1 MKAAEIVRRPSRN
14 LNVDSGVH
22 KHRHLK
28 VGVDAPAELNI
39 EFALAATGFASFRG
53 KEVPHTCSMH

>member
-14 LNVDSGVH
+14 LDVDSGVR

-39 EFALAATGFASFRG
+39 EFALAATGFASFEERRYRIQ
-53 KEVPHTCSMH
+53 CSMH